1 MYFKSK
7 RHVSKGGISVI
18 GKTPLIRYTD
28 YDGNE
33 RDEEFYFNQ
42 TELKNVRIDLDLK
55 RYISKQ
61 IEDAKLLAAQQAQI
75 NNIYANLANYS
86 ILSHNVYVAT
96 NYCDFYQ
103 KHIFP
108 NQVNK
113 IAYDLTRTG
122 VASANDVR
130 QFSVN
135 QTGTKKSAKKH
146 KKLSNQKPPEQL
158 NKKKSAAIVEVAAL
172 IFLLLC
178 LNGACFWLFIFE
190 FFIH

>member
-1 MYFKSK
+1 M
-7 RHVSKGGISVI
+7 I
-18 GKTPLIRYTD
+18 GKTPPIRYTD
-28 YDGNE
+28 YDWNE
-33 RDEEFYFNQ
+33 HDEEFYFNQ
-42 TELKNVRIDLDLK
+42 TDLKNVRIDLDPK
-55 RYISKQ
+55 HSISKQ

-103 KHIFP
+103 KHISP
-108 NQVNK
+108 NRANK

-130 QFSVN
+130 QFSTN
-135 QTGTKKSAKKH
+135 QIGTKKSTKMR

-158 NKKKSAAIVEVAAL
+158 NKKKSAVIVEVAAL

-178 LNGACFWLFIFE
+178 LNGACFWLFVFE
-190 FFIH
+190 FFTH